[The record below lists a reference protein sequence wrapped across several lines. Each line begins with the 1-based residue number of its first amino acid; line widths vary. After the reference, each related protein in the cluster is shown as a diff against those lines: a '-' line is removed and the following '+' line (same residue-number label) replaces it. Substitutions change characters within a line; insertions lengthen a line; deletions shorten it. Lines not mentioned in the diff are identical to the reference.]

1 MTVSVIGACGASGTV
16 PAGEEP
22 SMSTRITTVLVVLH
36 DDGRA
41 LIRLLALCH
50 RRGWT
55 PASLRSVSD
64 GDRCE
69 VTMRLRVPADRRG
82 THGQGRTQLGRL
94 RRRGHGAR
102 RGTDGQVR
110 TQLGRLVGVERVA
123 IDRGPARRQR
133 FPASTVLRATQ
144 PD

>member
-1 MTVSVIGACGASGTV
+1 
-16 PAGEEP
+16 
-22 SMSTRITTVLVVLH
+22 MSTRITTVLVVLH

-82 THGQGRTQLGRL
+82 T
-94 RRRGHGAR
+94 
-102 RGTDGQVR
+102 DGQVR

-144 PD
+144 PDARGDSRASPKAIHASGATGATTRLRCTALRMLRATLSGP